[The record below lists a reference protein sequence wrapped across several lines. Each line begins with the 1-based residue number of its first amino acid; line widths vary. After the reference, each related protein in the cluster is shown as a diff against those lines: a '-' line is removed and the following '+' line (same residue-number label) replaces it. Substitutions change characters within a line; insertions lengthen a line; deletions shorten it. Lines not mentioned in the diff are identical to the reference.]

1 MIVRV
6 SANVENA
13 GNYLSL
19 KDDIWGTISA
29 LFDELWFVSVD
40 REVARKR
47 LIARHLATGLADT
60 PETAAKR
67 ADENDLPNGDFIVA
81 NMAVVHRVI
90 RSILD
95 EDYAGNC

>member
-1 MIVRV
+1 MRG
-6 SANVENA
+6 A

-19 KDDIWGTISA
+19 KGDIWGTISV

-47 LIARHLATGLADT
+47 LIARHIATGLANT
-60 PETAAKR
+60 LEAAAKR

-81 NMAVVHRVI
+81 NMMAVHRVI
-90 RSILD
+90 RSISD
-95 EDYAGNC
+95 EDYVRNC

>member
-1 MIVRV
+1 MRG
-6 SANVENA
+6 A

-19 KDDIWGTISA
+19 KDGIWGTISA

-47 LIARHLATGLADT
+47 LIARHLAAGLADT
-60 PETAAKR
+60 LEGAAKR

-81 NMAVVHRVI
+81 NMMVVHRVI
-90 RSILD
+90 RSIPD
-95 EDYAGNC
+95 EDYAKDC

>member
-6 SANVENA
+6 GTNAENA

-47 LIARHLATGLADT
+47 LIARHLAAGLADT

-67 ADENDLPNGDFIVA
+67 ADENDLLNGDFIVA
-81 NMAVVHRVI
+81 NMAAVHRVI
-90 RSILD
+90 RSIPD
-95 EDYAGNC
+95 EDYARNC

>member
-1 MIVRV
+1 MR
-6 SANVENA
+6 EA

-19 KDDIWGTISA
+19 KNDIWGTISA

-60 PETAAKR
+60 PEAAAKR
-67 ADENDLPNGDFIVA
+67 ADENDLPNGDFIIA
-81 NMAVVHRVI
+81 NMMAVHRMV
-90 RSILD
+90 RSIPD
-95 EDYAGNC
+95 EDYARSC